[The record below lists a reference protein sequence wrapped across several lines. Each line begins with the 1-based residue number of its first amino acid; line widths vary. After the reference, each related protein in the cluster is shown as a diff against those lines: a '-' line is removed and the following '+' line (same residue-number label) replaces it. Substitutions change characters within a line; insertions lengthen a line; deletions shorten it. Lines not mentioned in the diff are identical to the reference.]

1 MVEKVLLAAQP
12 TGKFVTVDGQK
23 YHKTCFVCTTC
34 GCDLGGGFALID
46 GAPHCADHAKAA
58 QRKAA
63 AAALPGAAAA
73 AAAAVQASGGGAAL
87 ANLTA
92 SGEDRFLIDIKTGE
106 QIFIESGTNRKYRLR
121 DGEKAYEDLKPKK
134 AYGGAA
140 SWQTSEVQKTTGFV
154 AAGQGRGR
162 M

>member
-1 MVEKVLLAAQP
+1 MAAGMP
-12 TGKFVTVDGQK
+12 GMEDDEPPLW
-23 YHKTCFVCTTC
+23 KTS
-34 GCDLGGGFALID
+34 ALT
-46 GAPHCADHAKAA
+46 K
-58 QRKAA
+58 
-63 AAALPGAAAA
+63 
-73 AAAAVQASGGGAAL
+73 
-87 ANLTA
+87 
-92 SGEDRFLIDIKTGE
+92 SGEDRFLIDVKTGE